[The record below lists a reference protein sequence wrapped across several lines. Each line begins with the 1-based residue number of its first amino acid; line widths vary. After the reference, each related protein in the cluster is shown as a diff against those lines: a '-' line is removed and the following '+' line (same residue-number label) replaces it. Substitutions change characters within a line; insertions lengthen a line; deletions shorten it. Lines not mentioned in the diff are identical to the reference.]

1 MPELA
6 KHRLLLPLWLENYM
20 PDYLIDLYN
29 DCRKR
34 NSIEYRHSSLG
45 WYKHNGQDVF
55 LYDKSNF
62 NGISSVSDRQNFSFS
77 KGDKET
83 YLNFLNDFIYPVPSL
98 SLALSI
104 GYSAVVA
111 SRLKDISDTGVIIV
125 NLCGASSTGKTT
137 AEQLLVSPFACPRI
151 SNKDSLIK
159 TFSSTTNALYA
170 GMSGI
175 NGLPI
180 VLDDVTTAP
189 YIDLANLI
197 YTIAS
202 GEEKS
207 RCTSDGKIRND
218 GSGWSGLVVISSET
232 PIQDAKRQNQGLQVR
247 VIQTQ
252 GITWT
257 PSAEA
262 AEHIK
267 RIVLQN
273 YGFTGKEF
281 AEYVQSLSID
291 SLYSIYEKSQKTVD
305 SLMLKRDNLTDRL
318 ASKYA
323 IIHLTITLMDEFF
336 RHCLKCRRTYPTASR
351 TRTKQ
356 RSGARHCS

>member
-1 MPELA
+1 MP
-6 KHRLLLPLWLENYM
+6 KPRT
-20 PDYLIDLYN
+20 IDQL
-29 DCRKR
+29 
-34 NSIEYRHSSLG
+34 S
-45 WYKHNGQDVF
+45 
-55 LYDKSNF
+55 
-62 NGISSVSDRQNFSFS
+62 
-77 KGDKET
+77 
-83 YLNFLNDFIYPVPSL
+83 VPSL

-189 YIDLANLI
+189 YIDLA
-197 YTIAS
+197 
-202 GEEKS
+202 
-207 RCTSDGKIRND
+207 
-218 GSGWSGLVVISSET
+218 
-232 PIQDAKRQNQGLQVR
+232 
-247 VIQTQ
+247 
-252 GITWT
+252 
-257 PSAEA
+257 
-262 AEHIK
+262 
-267 RIVLQN
+267 
-273 YGFTGKEF
+273 
-281 AEYVQSLSID
+281 EYVQSLSID

-336 RHCLKCRRTYPTASR
+336 RHCPKCRRTYPTTSR